1 VPKTGKNVKS
11 LLTKLI
17 LILAIAY
24 GLIYLAT
31 LLNQSNYVDCE
42 RYTNELNGG
51 THAFK
56 KGKYTVKLC
65 GADKILGRNTKI
77 RLQVFDEK
85 GTLQALRYFVIR
97 FSDAA
102 PTRLE
107 YGDENI
113 FYYDYSLGEPLSSIS
128 IPPSTADRMKAIFFI
143 G

>member
-65 GADKILGRNTKI
+65 GAAKILGSNTKI
-77 RLQVFDEK
+77 RLQVFDEN
-85 GTLQALRYFVIR
+85 GTLQVLRYFVIR

-102 PTRLE
+102 PTRLR
-107 YGDENI
+107 YGDDGI
-113 FYYDYSLGEPLSSIS
+113 LYYDYSQDAPPSLIS
-128 IPPSTADRMKAIFFI
+128 IPPSTADRIKAILFI